1 MTDSDSRLTVKV
13 DGVVATDGVGN
24 DIDER
29 LLTEIRP
36 APEFDSRTGAYSI
49 VIPVNPGVASHKVE
63 VVVKDALEHESPP
76 QSFTVYNRGLSNID
90 RLDILSG
97 DVLYTGR
104 DIEVGADGVTTA
116 TLSLMATTKGRQ
128 PVLLR

>member
-1 MTDSDSRLTVKV
+1 VKV